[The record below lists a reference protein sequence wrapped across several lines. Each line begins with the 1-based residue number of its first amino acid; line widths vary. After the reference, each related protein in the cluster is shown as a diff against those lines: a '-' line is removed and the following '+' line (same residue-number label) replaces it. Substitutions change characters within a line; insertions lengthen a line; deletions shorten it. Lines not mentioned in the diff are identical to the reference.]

1 MRISDWSSDVCSSD
15 LPPFSGERRLSGRT
29 DEALF
34 LERYSDRQFY
44 LVRHERH
51 IFAYAEIT
59 ALDRR
64 DAGKA
69 DIELLVHRLRSRT
82 GELRIQGD
90 GLGNAVQGQ
99 IASDFGSGA
108 VDLHCGGNE
117 FGGRILIDIRSEEH
131 TSELQALMRIS
142 YCV

>member
-1 MRISDWSSDVCSSD
+1 MAVFRSRSKTNRRST
-15 LPPFSGERRLSGRT
+15 FSGERRLSGGT

-34 LERYSDRQFY
+34 LERYGDRQFH
-44 LVRHERH
+44 LVRHEWH

-64 DAGKA
+64 DAGAA

-90 GLGNAVQGQ
+90 GLGNAVKGK
-99 IASDFGSGA
+99 IARDFGRGSG
-108 VDLHCGGNE
+108 DLHCGGNDFRGWKLVE
-117 FGGRILIDIRSEEH
+117 FGKVRK
-131 TSELQALMRIS
+131 
-142 YCV
+142 

>member
-1 MRISDWSSDVCSSD
+1 MAVFRSRSKTNRRST
-15 LPPFSGERRLSGRT
+15 FSGERRLSGGT

-34 LERYSDRQFY
+34 LERYGDRQFH
-44 LVRHERH
+44 LVRHEWH

-64 DAGKA
+64 DAGEA

-99 IASDFGSGA
+99 IARDFGSGA
-108 VDLHCGGNE
+108 VDLPCGGNE
-117 FGGRILIDIRSEEH
+117 FGGRL
-131 TSELQALMRIS
+131 LLVMRKDRKS
-142 YCV
+142 VGKGR